1 MVNQESFSTFPD
13 SIRNAHKHSSNHRAE
28 IMESS
33 ICGCFY
39 CVSLYPPEMIKHW
52 VDEDSNGQG
61 QTARCPRC
69 GIDSV
74 IGDKSGFAITVE
86 FLTEMR
92 AHWF

>member
-1 MVNQESFSTFPD
+1 
-13 SIRNAHKHSSNHRAE
+13 
-28 IMESS
+28 
-33 ICGCFY
+33 
-39 CVSLYPPEMIKHW
+39 MIKHW

-74 IGDKSGFAITVE
+74 IGDKSDFAITVE